1 MQSKPNAF
9 LIIGLVI
16 LVFIVAVLFTIRPG
30 PEGRYRDDAIATV
43 GISYFEFK
51 DGKVRLVMPHDIKL
65 SDGCDVRNLGTYS
78 KQGNEWIYV
87 GEDGYKFKLRT
98 SLLSIEIIDSSG
110 PTNKFPR
117 LFYHP

>member
-1 MQSKPNAF
+1 MHSKPKAF

-16 LVFIVAVLFTIRPG
+16 LVFVVAALFTFRPG
-30 PEGRYRDDAIATV
+30 PEGRYDDDKIATV

-65 SDGCDVRNLGTYS
+65 SDGCDVRNLGSYS
-78 KQGNEWIYV
+78 KQGNEWVYV
-87 GEDGYKFKLRT
+87 GEDGYKFKLRP
-98 SLLSIEIIDSSG
+98 SWLSIEIIDPRG
-110 PTNKFPR
+110 ATNKYPR